1 MRNWKTAV
9 AAAALILGAGL
20 AAPLTANAQTEAT
33 AAADAREILPTT
45 ARPERYGITLTPDVA
60 TMTFQGQA
68 KLTFEVVAPTDR
80 ITVNAQDLTFASAR
94 LDGNGAAARIEADG
108 DLTRVSF
115 IFDTPLPVG
124 SHTID
129 VAYAGKINQTANG
142 LFASTYQDGSETKTF
157 LITQFEAGYARQ
169 IAPLWDEPGLKAV
182 FDLAM
187 VVPEGQ
193 DVVSNMPPA
202 STTPVEGGLK
212 KVAFEPTPRMSTY
225 LMFFGMGELDRITT
239 QVGGVEIGTVS
250 RRGAGEQGRYALD
263 ALSNIL
269 PFYND
274 YFGTPYPLPKLDQVA
289 APGSGTFIAMEN
301 WGGILYFEQ
310 ALLVDPA
317 LATESDRQAVYNV
330 IAHEVAHQ
338 WFGDLVTMS
347 WWNDLWLNEGFAS
360 WMENKAVD
368 QFNPDWN
375 IWLQTQSSVESAMA
389 LDALSG
395 THPIIQP
402 IASVEEAETAFDQ
415 ITYQKGQAVIRMLE
429 SYLGEDDFR
438 DGVRRYMAAH
448 AYQNTVT
455 EDLWSQLD
463 AASGKP
469 VSAIARDF
477 TTQPGIPLIIVD
489 RVRCEA
495 GSSVVSLTQ
504 GRFGADEASK
514 AAQTWRVPVL
524 VQTVGSGR
532 VASTVIE
539 GGQGEVTAEGCG
551 PVKVNAGNTGYFRTV
566 YPQVQFEA
574 LEGAFGSL
582 APLDQRGLLN
592 DSWALGAAGYA
603 PMSNYLGLTD
613 RVRADADPVIWSQV
627 ASTLD
632 NLEMLYDG
640 QPGEAD
646 YDAFAR
652 ERLSPMMTQV
662 DWEAR
667 TSEPANAAILR
678 ERLITVLSN
687 LDDPAVI
694 AEARRRYA
702 ASANDPSA
710 LPAGVRQVVLNTV
723 GAHAD
728 AATWEDLLARA
739 DAAQSPVEKSGY
751 RTAMA
756 LAMDPV
762 LAGRTLDLI
771 FGGDIPPQEALPML
785 FSLTVN
791 NAELLWRRSIADQAV
806 YDQLLP
812 PPYRVLGLAS
822 IAGATRSPERIAEMR
837 SYVAAH
843 YPGAPTSEIE
853 KASAAVDYAARIR
866 RERLPDVTTWLEAH

>member
-20 AAPLTANAQTEAT
+20 AAPLSAIAQTEAT
-33 AAADAREILPTT
+33 VAADAREVLPTN
-45 ARPERYGITLTPDVA
+45 ARPQRYGITLTPDVA

-68 KLTFEVVAPTDR
+68 KLTFEAVEPTDR

-94 LDGNGAAARIEADG
+94 LDGDGAAARIETDAD
-108 DLTRVSF
+108 LNRVSF
-115 IFDTPLPVG
+115 VFDTPLSVG

-129 VAYAGKINQTANG
+129 VAYAGKINETANG
-142 LFASTYQDGSETKTF
+142 LFASTYEDGGDTRTF

-182 FDLAM
+182 FALAL
-187 VVPEGQ
+187 VAPEGQ
-193 DVVSNMPPA
+193 DAVSNMPVA

-212 KVAFEPTPRMSTY
+212 KVVFEPTPKMSTY

-239 QVGGVEIGTVS
+239 RVGDVEIGTVS

-263 ALSNIL
+263 ALANIL
-269 PFYND
+269 PYYND
-274 YFGTPYPLPKLDQVA
+274 YFGTPFPLPKLDQIA
-289 APGSGTFIAMEN
+289 APGSGTFGAMEN
-301 WGGILYFEQ
+301 WGAILYFEQ
-310 ALLVDPA
+310 LLLIDPA
-317 LATESDRQAVYNV
+317 LATEADRQTVYSV
-330 IAHEVAHQ
+330 VSHEVAHQ
-338 WFGDLVTMS
+338 WFGDLVTMG
-347 WWNDLWLNEGFAS
+347 WWDDLWLNEGFAS
-360 WMENKAVD
+360 WMQNKAVD
-368 QFNPDWN
+368 QFHPDWN
-375 IWLQTQSSVESAMA
+375 IWLQTQGSVESAMS

-402 IASVEEAETAFDQ
+402 IASVEEAETVFDQ

-438 DGVRRYMAAH
+438 DGVRHYMAAH

-455 EDLWSQLD
+455 EDLWTQLD

-489 RVRCEA
+489 SVRCEA
-495 GSSVVSLTQ
+495 GNSVVTLIQ

-524 VQTVGSGR
+524 VQTVGSDA
-532 VASTVIE
+532 VATTVVE
-539 GGQGEVTAEGCG
+539 GGRGEVTAEGCG

-566 YPQVQFEA
+566 YPQGQFEA
-574 LEGAFGSL
+574 LKWVFADL

-603 PMSNYLGLTD
+603 PVSNYLGLVTE
-613 RVRADADPVIWSQV
+613 VQVDADPVIWGQV

-632 NLEMLYDG
+632 NLEGLYDG

-652 ERLSPMMTQV
+652 ERLAPLMALV
-662 DWEAR
+662 GWEAKAD
-667 TSEPANAAILR
+667 EPANAAILR
-678 ERLITVLSN
+678 EQLITVLSN

-702 ASANDPSA
+702 ASASDPSA
-710 LPAGVRQVVLNTV
+710 LPAGIRQVVLNTV
-723 GAHAD
+723 GTHAD
-728 AATWEDLLARA
+728 TATWDDLVARA
-739 DAAQSPVEKSGY
+739 NAAQSPVEKSGY
-751 RTAMA
+751 RTALA
-756 LAMDPV
+756 LASDPV
-762 LAGRTLDLI
+762 LAGQTLDLV
-771 FGGDIPPQEALPML
+771 FGGDIQPQEGLPML
-785 FSLTVN
+785 FTLS
-791 NAELLWRRSIADQAV
+791 ASSPDLLWQRAIADQAA
-806 YDQLLP
+806 YDRLLP
-812 PPYRVLGLAS
+812 PPYRVLGLAM
-822 IAGATRSPERIAEMR
+822 IAGTTRSPERIAEMR
-837 SYVAAH
+837 AYVAAH

-853 KASAAVDYAARIR
+853 KASAAVDYAARIQS
-866 RERLPDVTTWLEAH
+866 ERLRDVTTWLEAH